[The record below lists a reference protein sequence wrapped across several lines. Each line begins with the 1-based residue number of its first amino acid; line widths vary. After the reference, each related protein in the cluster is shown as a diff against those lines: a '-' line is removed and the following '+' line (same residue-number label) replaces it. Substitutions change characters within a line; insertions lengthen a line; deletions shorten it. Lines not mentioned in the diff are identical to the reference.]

1 MLGTIL
7 REARKSLGFSQK
19 KLAELSGVSLR
30 YISAIEKG
38 GPNPSVRI
46 THALATALQVPELA
60 MEGLTLVTAE
70 SGAVL
75 PFPLLERTLHTLE
88 RESAEFAARLAL
100 SRRMFAAFRSQP
112 RTRPDGSIAPDL
124 IHIELP
130 LPPRFTWRARPGIV
144 GESRDEWTGVP
155 LAGEVTFGEPL
166 HPPADD
172 THILIPATAIDP
184 GELLYR
190 VIGSTLGEWN
200 IDHGDLL
207 VVEPRPDG
215 RAANGEFVLA
225 QIGERVVVGRW
236 WTKGGTRQVL
246 SVRAIHGHDDAE
258 PVVIGAITTIL
269 RDYDL

>member
-1 MLGTIL
+1 MVGTIL
-7 REARKSLGFSQK
+7 REARESLGYSQK
-19 KLAELSGVSLR
+19 RLGELSGVSPR
-30 YISAIEKG
+30 HISNIERG
-38 GPNPSVRI
+38 LTNPSVGKLR
-46 THALATALQVPELA
+46 ALTAALHLPELA
-60 MEGLTLVTAE
+60 MEGLTLVASET
-70 SGAVL
+70 SGVL
-75 PFPLLERTLHTLE
+75 PFPLLEKTLHELERQSMEFAAHVARGRQTLLTLHTCTRSSE
-88 RESAEFAARLAL
+88 TLAH
-100 SRRMFAAFRSQP
+100 
-112 RTRPDGSIAPDL
+112 DL

-130 LPPRFTWRARPGIV
+130 LPPLFAWRARPGIV

-166 HPPADD
+166 RAAADD
-172 THILIPATAIDP
+172 VHILIPATAIDP

-200 IDHGDLL
+200 IDDGDLL
-207 VVEPRPDG
+207 VVEPRPGG

-225 QIGERVVVGRW
+225 QIGGRVVVGRW

-246 SVRAIHGHDDAE
+246 SVRALHGQEENE